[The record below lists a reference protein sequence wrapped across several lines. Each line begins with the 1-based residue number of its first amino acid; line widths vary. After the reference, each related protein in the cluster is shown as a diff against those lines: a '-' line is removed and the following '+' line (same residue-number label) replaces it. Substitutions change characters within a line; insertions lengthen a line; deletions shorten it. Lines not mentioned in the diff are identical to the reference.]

1 MIKISNIILLLVSH
15 FIGDFLF
22 QSTFMANYKSKSFI
36 VLGLHAFLYMTP
48 FLVFF
53 GWKFAILNGILHF
66 CVDGITSRFTSK
78 LWAKKEQHWFFVVI
92 GFDQLIHYTILL
104 LTLGI

>member
-1 MIKISNIILLLVSH
+1 M
-15 FIGDFLF
+15 
-22 QSTFMANYKSKSFI
+22 
-36 VLGLHAFLYMTP
+36 
-48 FLVFF
+48 
-53 GWKFAILNGILHF
+53 LNGILHF
-66 CVDGITSRFTSK
+66 CVDGITSRSTSK